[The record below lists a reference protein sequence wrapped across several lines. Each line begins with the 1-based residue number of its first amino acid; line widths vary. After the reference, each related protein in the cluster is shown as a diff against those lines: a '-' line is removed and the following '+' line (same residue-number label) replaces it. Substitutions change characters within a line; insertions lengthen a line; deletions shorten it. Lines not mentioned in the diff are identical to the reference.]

1 MAKQI
6 CKFSKC
12 PILLKIKLTVQAA
25 LLVLR
30 QITQK
35 CKLKK
40 KFQTER
46 NIYFFLLY
54 KSVISFWNIFWKYT
68 FCQFPAGGW
77 PARRRAAKVG
87 ARAAGILVLVGGG
100 RKCKRRATTAT
111 ANARTTAA
119 DHRLIIEID
128 KIDILIFYWSTNPF
142 IVRIRPICI
151 FFPIPLSPCIF
162 CDEKNALI
170 ISQKI
175 LSQKL

>member
-12 PILLKIKLTVQAA
+12 SILLKNDLTVQAA

-128 KIDILIFYWSTNPF
+128 KIDIFNLLLINQSIHCSHSPNLHIFPHPPF
-142 IVRIRPICI
+142 PRAYFVMR
-151 FFPIPLSPCIF
+151 
-162 CDEKNALI
+162 KMH
-170 ISQKI
+170 
-175 LSQKL
+175 